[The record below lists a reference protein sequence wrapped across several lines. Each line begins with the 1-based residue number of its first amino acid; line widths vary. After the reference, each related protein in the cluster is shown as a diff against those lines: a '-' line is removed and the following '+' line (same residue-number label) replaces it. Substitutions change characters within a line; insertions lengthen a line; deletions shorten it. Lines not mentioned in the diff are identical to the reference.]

1 MLRAPPIAQVKATTP
16 QAAFAWDR
24 EIRIDERDRVA
35 VAPGRDVT
43 RSAITI
49 ITGVLSLALAL
60 FLGWVGGFNLD
71 SFSTKPVRFPSK
83 EPTLQ
88 QIHPMLPNRSDWQCK
103 AHRRTLLPQQ
113 PVARMRPQNAA
124 PKPRAHC
131 YRNRLQGHRNR
142 LRSRARRV
150 PPNPQQCQR
159 RDRQP
164 SRGGQS
170 VRLMAVRWS

>member
-88 QIHPMLPNRSDWQCK
+88 QGRAKAAYERRVRPRRQLWQSRVPM
-103 AHRRTLLPQQ
+103 
-113 PVARMRPQNAA
+113 V
-124 PKPRAHC
+124 PRA
-131 YRNRLQGHRNR
+131 
-142 LRSRARRV
+142 RV
-150 PPNPQQCQR
+150 
-159 RDRQP
+159 
-164 SRGGQS
+164 
-170 VRLMAVRWS
+170 